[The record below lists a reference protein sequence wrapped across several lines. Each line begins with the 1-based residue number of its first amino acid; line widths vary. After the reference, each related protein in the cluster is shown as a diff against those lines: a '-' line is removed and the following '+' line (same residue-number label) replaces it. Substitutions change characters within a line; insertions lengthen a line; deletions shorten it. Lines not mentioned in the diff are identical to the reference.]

1 MVVPTYFS
9 KYSTSKLVFKN
20 LFFVLYNL
28 MLLEIFKARKFGMG
42 FFGGVKFWSW
52 DFFGVLLKV
61 LGIYL
66 GFDFCPQ
73 PRHKSGVPFL
83 GL

>member
-1 MVVPTYFS
+1 
-9 KYSTSKLVFKN
+9 
-20 LFFVLYNL
+20 

-52 DFFGVLLKV
+52 DFFGVLLKA

-66 GFDFCPQ
+66 GFDFCPHSII
-73 PRHKSGVPFL
+73 PITSPEYPSWDCKMYWLVKEC
-83 GL
+83 

>member
-1 MVVPTYFS
+1 
-9 KYSTSKLVFKN
+9 
-20 LFFVLYNL
+20 

-42 FFGGVKFWSW
+42 FFGGVKFWSR

-73 PRHKSGVPFL
+73 PRHKSGLPFL